1 MKNYCFDN
9 CTDIVLCRLLDA
21 SLNATTSP
29 DCSVK
34 MAYVLTNVRSLFL
47 FGKFH
52 SPSLVPHQMLVLNL
66 FGWSF

>member
-1 MKNYCFDN
+1 
-9 CTDIVLCRLLDA
+9 
-21 SLNATTSP
+21 LNATTSP